1 MIIYKY
7 INVFFFF
14 FLHILLKYIKSNFA
28 ILDKETGIVTSRRA
42 DRNFEKPGPILC
54 DALNG
59 LYVK

>member
-1 MIIYKY
+1 M
-7 INVFFFF
+7 FFFF